1 MGRVKISG
9 HQKVEFLSSNR
20 FFMSPSFV
28 PILLEYFQ
36 LSEKGKPTYMGAS
49 AATFTLQ
56 VADILPLSFAVTV
69 IVVACPTSPITVITP
84 FGSTV
89 ATVSSCDE

>member
-1 MGRVKISG
+1 
-9 HQKVEFLSSNR
+9 
-20 FFMSPSFV
+20 
-28 PILLEYFQ
+28 
-36 LSEKGKPTYMGAS
+36 MGAS

-89 ATVSSCDE
+89 ATVSSYDE